1 MSTES
6 LILVENITQTDSSV
20 DPNFVYSTKNKAAG
34 YHRRADNLHTV
45 IYSIKNFTGTIKIQ
59 GTLSLTPAETD
70 WVDITDSLINFAG
83 AAEQSYTFNFR
94 GNFIWIRAAYKNLE
108 GDITEIRYNY

>member
-6 LILVENITQTDSSV
+6 LILVENVSQTDSSV
-20 DPNFVYSTKNKAAG
+20 NLNFVYSDKNKAAG

-45 IYSIKNFTGTIKIQ
+45 IYSIKNFTGSIKIQ
-59 GTLSLTPAETD
+59 GTLALYPSDTS
-70 WVDITDSLINFAG
+70 WVDISESLINFQD

-94 GNFIWIRAAYKNLE
+94 GNFLWIRAAYKNIS